1 MKKQQ
6 LSSVSNQAEKNK
18 ILQLVGFIIG
28 KDRFAL
34 DILMVQEIIRSP
46 VITNLPN
53 SPVFIEGVINLRG
66 NIIPV
71 IELRK
76 KLNLPDSKD
85 KKTADSRIIIVNVD
99 NRVTG
104 FIVDSVSEILK
115 IQAGTIEQPPD
126 IVTAGMDSQYIE
138 GVCDIQG
145 DLVILLDFSKILRV
159 DEIKKLKTISKT
171 TGNEGSLKAESQ
183 RSKARE
189 RLQCPPCINDC

>member
-1 MKKQQ
+1 MKEQQ
-6 LSSVSNQAEKNK
+6 LTSVSDQAERDE
-18 ILQLVGFIIG
+18 IMQLVGFIIG

-34 DILMVQEIIRSP
+34 DILMVQEIIKTPS
-46 VITNLPN
+46 ITNLPN

-76 KLNLPDSKD
+76 RLNLPDSED

-115 IQAGTIEQPPD
+115 VSSGKIEPAPD

-145 DLVILLDFSKILRV
+145 ELVTLLDFSRILRV
-159 DEIKKLKTISKT
+159 EEIKKLKTISKI
-171 TGNEGSLKAESQ
+171 GKDKERVEAEG
-183 RSKARE
+183 
-189 RLQCPPCINDC
+189 